1 MKLEAKLTLNSDEK
15 MFANPRR
22 MLLLAKIADVGS
34 ISKAAK
40 LAGISYKAAWD
51 AVDDMNR
58 QSEQPLVERAV
69 GGKGGGGANL
79 TKIGHRLL
87 KLYAMLE
94 EIQSRALNAL
104 QDETVP
110 LDSLLSVV
118 SQFSAQ
124 SSARNQFIGTVSAIS
139 SQAVNDHVAIQ
150 LTENIAMV
158 AEVTH
163 SSSQRLGLVC
173 GKEVMV
179 MIKAPAVCV
188 QPATEPFSAEVNCL
202 VGTTVEHHQSE
213 QLTEWVVDL
222 GDGLE
227 ICGVQA
233 AEKMASPFQAGEAVN
248 IVVDAAQILL
258 ATIDES

>member
-79 TKIGHRLL
+79 TKIGQRLL

-124 SSARNQFIGTVSAIS
+124 SSARNQFIGTVIEIS
-139 SQAVNDHVAIQ
+139 PQAVNDHIAVRV
-150 LTENIAMV
+150 TENITMI

-173 GKEVMV
+173 GKEVIL
-179 MIKAPAVCV
+179 MIKAPAVSIIPV
-188 QPATEPFSAEVNCL
+188 GAKSRTEVNHL
-202 VGTTVEHHQSE
+202 MGTIIEHHQSE
-213 QLTEWVVDL
+213 QLTEWVTDL
-222 GDGLE
+222 GDGIE

-233 AEKMASPFQAGEAVN
+233 ADKMATSFLAGEAVN
-248 IVVDAAQILL
+248 VVVDAAQILL
-258 ATIDES
+258 ATIDE